1 MGLSLLCCSS
11 DGGIVLSLSMAQLY
25 LTQTQ
30 IRELLDLVH
39 LGGHVRAIAREA
51 LRQGV
56 GESEHMLEDEIIA
69 QGLVLGVDGV
79 TLDADGKAAHAD
91 TVLDTLHATLAEYD
105 DERFWDVL
113 EERLS
118 VRDFERTKTRAD
130 QDTIDT
136 THRMPPRIATIF
148 QHYTDE
154 FELYGIDRLEINTDA
169 PVSDVRDLL

>member
-1 MGLSLLCCSS
+1 
-11 DGGIVLSLSMAQLY
+11 MAQIH
-25 LTQTQ
+25 LTQAQ

-51 LRQGV
+51 LKEGH
-56 GESEHMLEDEIIA
+56 GESENALEDELIA
-69 QGLVLGVDGV
+69 QSLALGVEGV
-79 TLDADGKAAHAD
+79 TIDTGGKVVHTDA
-91 TVLDTLHATLAEYD
+91 TLDTLHAILAEYD

-118 VRDFERTKTRAD
+118 IRDFERTKTQAD
-130 QDTIDT
+130 QETIDT
-136 THRMPPRIATIF
+136 THRMPPRIVTIF

-154 FELYGIDRLEINTDA
+154 FELYGIDRLEINSNA

>member
-1 MGLSLLCCSS
+1 
-11 DGGIVLSLSMAQLY
+11 MAQLH
-25 LTQTQ
+25 LTQAQ

-39 LGGHVRAIAREA
+39 LGGHVRASAREI
-51 LRQGV
+51 LKQGR

-69 QGLVLGVDGV
+69 QALMLGVEHV
-79 TLDADGKAAHAD
+79 ALDQSGQVVQSSAA
-91 TVLDTLHATLAEYD
+91 LETLHMLLAEYD

-118 VRDFERTKTRAD
+118 VRDFERTKTHAD